1 MSESVFLTFQV
12 EKISTDAIM
21 KMADERDFKTRQL
34 VFPTSELRKTAQSTM
49 SWLNINK
56 LRPIGLNL
64 TTKTGD
70 EDNILLITM
79 GEYNNG

>member
-1 MSESVFLTFQV
+1 
-12 EKISTDAIM
+12 M
-21 KMADERDFKTRQL
+21 KMADERDFKTRKL
-34 VFPTSELRKTAQSTM
+34 VFQTSDLRKAAQSTT

>member
-1 MSESVFLTFQV
+1 MSEIAFLTFQV
-12 EKISTDAIM
+12 DRINTDSILQ
-21 KMADERDFKTRQL
+21 MAEARDFKTRKL
-34 VFPTSELRKTAQSTM
+34 VFPSAELRKKAQSTT

-56 LRPIGLNL
+56 LRPVGLNL
-64 TTKTGD
+64 VTKTGV